1 MQMNTDQP
9 PDGRP
14 AATGAASAD
23 KSARSDGMSGTIL
36 AVLILISTT
45 TPIAMNMY
53 LPALPAIQSHF
64 GTSAAVVQLSLSL
77 FLVATAVGQ
86 LIAGPLSDIFG
97 RRPVL
102 TVGLGIFVGASIL
115 CALAPTAPV
124 LIVARILQG
133 LGGCTGI
140 VLSRAIVRDIC
151 GTATAASMI
160 GYVTMGIA
168 IAPLITPSIGG
179 LMYELASWR
188 FIFVFMATTG
198 LIAVIASLRYLP
210 ESHPPDKRPGVFR
223 RWRGEV
229 RELLSIQTFWSF
241 ALTLAALCIAFFTF
255 IAGGTVVAVEVFRL
269 GPAQYGLFFIF
280 MVSGY
285 IIGNFVTARFSARL
299 GIVRMIKVG
308 NSISLVGVTL
318 AVTLALVAP
327 THPMTMFGPMFIVGM
342 GNGFALPN
350 CVAGCVSVRPD
361 LAGTASGLAG
371 AFQIGSGA
379 LSSIAVGL
387 LIDSGFWSDLRWPI
401 LVLMLGG
408 AIAALAAA
416 FTLDA
421 RRLAA

>member
-1 MQMNTDQP
+1 MQMDSTEPADAGPAP
-9 PDGRP
+9 P
-14 AATGAASAD
+14 
-23 KSARSDGMSGTIL
+23 SGTIPGSML

-53 LPALPAIQSHF
+53 LPALPALQAHF
-64 GTSAAVVQLSLSL
+64 GTSAAVMQLSLSL
-77 FLVATAVGQ
+77 FLAATAVGQ

-102 TVGLGIFVGASIL
+102 TVGMAIFVAASIL
-115 CALAPTAPV
+115 CAIAPNATV
-124 LIVARILQG
+124 LILARILQG

-168 IAPLITPSIGG
+168 IAPLITPSLGG
-179 LMYELASWR
+179 LMYELASWQ
-188 FIFVFMATTG
+188 FIFVFMAVTG
-198 LIAVIASLRYLP
+198 LIGLVASVLRLP
-210 ESHPPDKRPGVFR
+210 ESHTPDRRPGVFK

-229 RELLSIQTFWSF
+229 AELLALRPFWSF
-241 ALTLAALCIAFFTF
+241 ALTLGALCIAFFTF
-255 IAGGTVVAVEVFRL
+255 IAGGTVVAVEVFHL
-269 GPAQYGLFFIF
+269 GPSQYGLFFIF

-285 IIGNFVTARFSARL
+285 IVGNFVTARFSRRV
-299 GIVRMIKVG
+299 GIVRMIVTG
-308 NSISLVGVTL
+308 NAISLIGVTL
-318 AVTLALVAP
+318 SVTLALFAP
-327 THPMTMFGPMFIVGM
+327 VHPMTLFGPMFIVGV
-342 GNGFALPN
+342 GNGFSLPN

-379 LSSIAVGL
+379 LASIAVGL
-387 LIDSGFWSDLRWPI
+387 LIDSGIWVDLRWPI

-408 AIAALAAA
+408 AIAALSAAL
-416 FTLDA
+416 TLDG